1 MVPSSAGFPMS
12 YQAEGQSRRY
22 LNMTARAWLRL
33 RKNWHLPLTAGLWW
47 QCLVA
52 GGFFTAIQSLQA
64 VLTAKR
70 RRSTSTAGSI
80 VVLGYWRSGTTLLHN
95 YLALDSRFGY
105 PTTYGCM
112 NPHHF
117 ALTQSAVMPGMQRGS
132 RRPMD
137 DVRVYTHSPQEDE
150 FALLSLGARSPYEA
164 LFAPGHLADAL
175 ALGDPRDLPEEEE
188 LQWQSVFMHFLEN
201 VSVAE
206 GGRPLVLKSPT
217 HGYRVATLRKLM
229 PDARYIQIVRH
240 PEQVF
245 ESTVRMWRSLFPLY
259 ALTDIPPEADT
270 RRAVLADRPRF
281 EEKLAEG
288 LDGLSPDRLAVVR
301 YEQLVENPREAMGG
315 IYEQLKL
322 GNFGDI
328 ESSIARQSSI
338 DGRYMARNAC
348 PPEKWLIQVR
358 REWRCVYEKYGYGF

>member
-1 MVPSSAGFPMS
+1 MS
-12 YQAEGQSRRY
+12 FQAEGQTRRY
-22 LNMTARAWLRL
+22 LNMTARSWVRL
-33 RKNWHLPLTAGLWW
+33 RKNWRVPLTAGFLW
-47 QCLVA
+47 QCMVA
-52 GGFFTAIQSLQA
+52 GNFFSAVHSLQT

-70 RRSTSTAGSI
+70 RRHDSTAGAI

-95 YLALDSRFGY
+95 YLAGDSRFGY
-105 PTTYGCM
+105 PRTYACM
-112 NPHHF
+112 NPQHF
-117 ALTQSAVMPGMQRGS
+117 ALTQNAMMQRTQHGV

-137 DVRVYTHSPQEDE
+137 DVKIYAHSPQEDE

-188 LQWQSVFMHFLEN
+188 QEWQSVFMEFLDN
-201 VSVAE
+201 VSVVE

-229 PDARYIQIVRH
+229 PNVRFILIVRH
-240 PEQVF
+240 PEQVY

-259 ALTDIPPEADT
+259 ALDEIPPDAET

-288 LDGLSPDRLAVVR
+288 LEGLSPERIVVVR

-328 ESSIARQSSI
+328 ESLIARQSSI
-338 DGRYMARNAC
+338 HGPYSARNAS

-358 REWRCVYEKYGYGF
+358 RDWRCVYERYGYGF